1 MKLVYVGF
9 EFAHH
14 KDKNGGYD
22 LIGSHLRYDIK
33 ISVQKECDY
42 ILNPRKTICSRIFKK
57 IYQVFLGEGTPIGV
71 LRCIYRAIFYK
82 NQVFHFIYAENT
94 YKWLNLFKGK
104 SNKIVCTFHQPK
116 SFFTKNKHWIDRIK
130 HIDEIILLSKSDIIF
145 FENITGKK
153 NVHFIPH
160 GINTNFYFYNSSIP
174 RKKSILLVGNWLRD
188 FNFASEIFNILL
200 GISPQL
206 EINVVSNKSNNKYF
220 KNQNVNFYNNIS
232 DDELKAFYQSSK
244 VVFFPL
250 FEYTA
255 NNAILE
261 AAACGCNIIV
271 ATPNQ
276 VDNTYFS
283 SEYIDFFDMDTS
295 KVIKRILMLLDEN
308 DFTQKAQKLSEFV
321 KRTYSWNSIAL
332 ETKKILLQNTN

>member
-9 EFAHH
+9 QFNHH
-14 KDKNGGYD
+14 RDKNGGYD
-22 LIGSHLRYDIK
+22 MIGSHLEYDVK
-33 ISVQKECDY
+33 INVQKEIDY
-42 ILNPRKTICSRIFKK
+42 ISNTKKTIYSRILKK
-57 IYQVFLGEGTPIGV
+57 IYQVFLGDGTPIGV
-71 LRCIYRAIFYK
+71 LRCIYRAIVYK
-82 NQVFHFIYAENT
+82 NQVFHFIYAENS
-94 YKWLNLFKGK
+94 YKWLNLFIGK

-116 SFFTKNKHWIDRIK
+116 SFFIKNKHWNQRIK
-130 HIDEIILLSKSDIIF
+130 HIDEIILLSKSDINF

-160 GINTNFYFYNSSIP
+160 GINTNFYFYNSSIQ

-188 FNFASEIFNILL
+188 FNFAAEIFGILSR
-200 GISPQL
+200 ISPDL
-206 EINVVSNKSNNKYF
+206 EINIISDKSNIKYF
-220 KNQNVNFYNNIS
+220 KNQNVNFHNNIS

-250 FEYTA
+250 IEYTA

-276 VDNTYFS
+276 VDNTYFTS
-283 SEYIDFFDMDTS
+283 DHIDFFDMNKN
-295 KVIKRILMLLDEN
+295 KVIQRILMLLDEN
-308 DFTQKAQKLSEFV
+308 DFTQKAQKLSEYV
-321 KRTYSWNSIAL
+321 KQTYSWNFVAQK
-332 ETKKILLQNTN
+332 TKKILLRNMN